1 MPAAVKTGTGGFH
14 REGTAHFLICEIYL
28 GNTQNRPPVSC
39 VMCQAIYMN
48 TAVPNM
54 EGYLVLEVREMCGT
68 AGLAVEKLEAQKGHR
83 LHLVARK
90 SKKVRTRSVQVAFI
104 DAN

>member
-1 MPAAVKTGTGGFH
+1 M
-14 REGTAHFLICEIYL
+14 
-28 GNTQNRPPVSC
+28 
-39 VMCQAIYMN
+39 
-48 TAVPNM
+48 
-54 EGYLVLEVREMCGT
+54 VLEVREMCGT

>member
-1 MPAAVKTGTGGFH
+1 
-14 REGTAHFLICEIYL
+14 
-28 GNTQNRPPVSC
+28 
-39 VMCQAIYMN
+39 
-48 TAVPNM
+48 M

-90 SKKVRTRSVQVAFI
+90 SKKSKNSFCAGRFY
-104 DAN
+104 